1 MHYQMW
7 IWSKF
12 ENVIAHFLIAMM
24 EELIILYYVLFY
36 MFLLMYY
43 HYNNIISYKEVAY
56 MGKIKLL
63 HGSDHIIEKPDLLLG
78 KTNNDYGRGFYC
90 TQELSMAMEWACK
103 KNSDGFVNKYVLE
116 QDSLNIL
123 NLLDG
128 KYNILHWM
136 ALLLKNRTF
145 RLSNE
150 IAIDARGY
158 IIENFS
164 IDLKAY
170 DVIIGYRA
178 DDSYFSFAESFV
190 QNGLPLRSLN
200 EALHLGKLGTQT
212 VLISEKAFRNLTFDG
227 AGFADKTVY
236 YPKFIARDSNAR
248 ETYRKEIRNRRSYKN
263 DIFVLDILREEM
275 KDNDSRIQRILSI

>member
-1 MHYQMW
+1 
-7 IWSKF
+7 
-12 ENVIAHFLIAMM
+12 
-24 EELIILYYVLFY
+24 
-36 MFLLMYY
+36 
-43 HYNNIISYKEVAY
+43 

-150 IAIDARGY
+150 IAIDARDY

-178 DDSYFSFAESFV
+178 DDSYFDYAESFLN
-190 QNGLPLRSLN
+190 NGITVEQLAR
-200 EALHLGKLGTQT
+200 AMRLGKLGEQI
-212 VLISEKAFRNLTFDG
+212 VLKSRFAFSKLHYE
-227 AGFADKTVY
+227 GFEVAD
-236 YPKFIARDSNAR
+236 R
-248 ETYRKEIRNRRSYKN
+248 ETYFCLRKARNDEANRVYMEMLEEESDGLYIQDIMRGGIQN
-263 DIFVLDILREEM
+263 DDP
-275 KDNDSRIQRILSI
+275 RIPRNVFE